1 MPSSLRNIAGAASL
15 ALLAAFSTPAS
26 AAWSEKPVTLIV
38 PWAAGGSTDILAR
51 VLSEHLGKSLG
62 QPFVVENR
70 AGASGNVGSNLVAKA
85 KPDGY
90 TLLVGSMSTHTMN
103 QALYSS
109 MPFDG
114 VKDFTPIAK
123 LALVTNTMV
132 INPSVPVNS
141 VAEFIDYAK
150 ARPGEIAYA
159 SAGPGST
166 NHLSA
171 AMFEKATGITMLHV
185 PYRGGA
191 PAVLD
196 TVGNQTQLLFTAGT
210 QSLPFVKDNKLKL
223 LAVTEEQR
231 APTLPDVPTVA
242 ETIPGYEL
250 AVWYGAFGPAG
261 LPADIVKR
269 LNAEINQALKNPEVI
284 KRMEGMAV
292 QVLESS
298 PEQFAADLAR
308 DAEKYDKVVRE
319 LGIRIE

>member
-1 MPSSLRNIAGAASL
+1 MLFNMRKAANAAIV
-15 ALLAAFSTPAS
+15 ALLAAYSSVAC
-26 AAWSEKPVTLIV
+26 AAWPDKPVTLIV
-38 PWAAGGSTDILAR
+38 PWAPGGSTDILAR

-70 AGASGNVGSNLVAKA
+70 PGASGNVGSNIVAKA

-103 QALYSS
+103 QALYSN

-132 INPSVPVNS
+132 INPSVPANN
-141 VAEFIDYAK
+141 VAEFIAYAK
-150 ARPGEIAYA
+150 ARPGDIAYA

-171 AMFEKATGITMLHV
+171 AMFEKATGIKMLHV

-191 PAVLD
+191 PAALD
-196 TVGNQTQLLFTAGT
+196 TVGNRTQLLFTAGT
-210 QSLPFVKDNKLKL
+210 QSLPFVKQNKLKL
-223 LAVTEEQR
+223 LAVTEAQR
-231 APTLPDVPTVA
+231 APTLPDVPTVG
-242 ETIPGYEL
+242 ETVPGYEL

-261 LPADIVKR
+261 LPPDIVNR
-269 LNAEINQALKNPEVI
+269 LNAEINKALKDPEVVQ
-284 KRMEGMAV
+284 KMEGMAV
-292 QVLESS
+292 QVLDST
-298 PEQFAADLAR
+298 PEQFAQDLAR
-308 DAEKYDKVVRE
+308 DAKKYDEIVRD